1 MEWMTMAHHG
11 RGQERNKESYNSTN
25 TWQNECCVTTHSSL
39 RKSKALDFSVGNWEK
54 VLLLFFIPPPAGG
67 VYFTS
72 LAWDSAFFIT
82 AVLEEEGLKRRLKL
96 RGERETIGMRREG
109 EGGGGI
115 GRSKARGQPPTNSK
129 QSPTTTTTTTITS
142 SIVKWSMLGIWE
154 CWLTEPRPTH
164 HNTTRGPLTERE
176 SYILI

>member
-1 MEWMTMAHHG
+1 MAEVK
-11 RGQERNKESYNSTN
+11 RGIRRATTVLIHDRMSA
-25 TWQNECCVTTHSSL
+25 VTTHSSL

-96 RGERETIGMRREG
+96 RGERETIGMRR
-109 EGGGGI
+109 GGGGGWYREEQ
-115 GRSKARGQPPTNSK
+115 GRGSTTN
-129 QSPTTTTTTTITS
+129 QQ
-142 SIVKWSMLGIWE
+142 
-154 CWLTEPRPTH
+154 
-164 HNTTRGPLTERE
+164 
-176 SYILI
+176 